1 MAKMFLNTEKIIL
14 ASGSPRR
21 KAYLEEMG
29 LSFRVVPA
37 SIKEECASG
46 EAPEHYIR
54 RLAQEKSLYVAA
66 KHPDCWVIAADTV
79 VCLGDLLL
87 EKPFDKENAVKML
100 MTLSGLEHIVR
111 TAVCI
116 HHGGK
121 SILKVCSVS
130 TRVLFWDFNEHVA
143 KSYVDSG
150 EPMDK
155 AGSYG
160 IQGMGA
166 FLVREIHGSY
176 SNVVGLPLYELIEML
191 RQCKLITT

>member
-1 MAKMFLNTEKIIL
+1 MADIFSNTEKIIL

-21 KAYLEEMG
+21 KAYLTEMG

-37 SIKEECASG
+37 SIEEKCALR
-46 EAPEHYIR
+46 ETPVHYIR
-54 RLAQEKSLYVAA
+54 RLAQEKALCVAA
-66 KHPDCWVIAADTV
+66 KYPDCWIVSADTV
-79 VCLGDLLL
+79 VCLGNLLL
-87 EKPFDKENAVKML
+87 EKPSDKEDAVKTL
-100 MTLSGLEHIVR
+100 MSLSGHEHIVR
-111 TAVCI
+111 TALCL
-116 HHGGK
+116 HHSGK
-121 SILKVCSVS
+121 SVLKICSVN
-130 TRVLFWDFNEHVA
+130 TRVIFWDFTKDVA

-176 SNVVGLPLYELIEML
+176 SNVVGLPLYEFIEML
-191 RQCKLITT
+191 SQYKLITN